1 MFYKTVLTV
10 LCFLYGSIWSHADDA
25 QNKDTK
31 DSTGIQSLRIV
42 DTIHTKIGEVST
54 IAPDR
59 CDADGNIYM
68 RPYAIGYRFGWG
80 QIQKYNLKGENTA
93 TFSAQTGYLPA
104 QFFVDGDGT
113 VNVMAVDAKQLAE
126 VMTREVRAFP
136 DIYIL
141 RYKKDGTFDHKTK
154 LEKTF
159 VPSGSFVAFPTGEIL
174 VSGIEAQ
181 TGSGKPPSTPFTG
194 LFNESG
200 ELLRRITNKDD
211 DWIDKA
217 VAAGDTTKVAPGRG
231 ANPAVARGQALIGS
245 DGNAYILR
253 RTLPAIVYVI
263 SRGGGLVRTLSLSSG
278 EPARFPSIMLENQG
292 RLAIVFQNTGP
303 SEPLL
308 KIFDATTGKE
318 KEVVNVATQFGA
330 GVACFSPPTKLTFVR
345 VEDGKFVFAV
355 AESR

>member
-1 MFYKTVLTV
+1 MFYTILTV
-10 LCFLYGSIWSHADDA
+10 LCLLLGSLWSYGDDA

-31 DSTGIQSLRIV
+31 NGTGIQSLRIV
-42 DTIHTKIGEVST
+42 DMIHTKIDEVST
-54 IAPDR
+54 ISPDR

-68 RPYAIGYRFGWG
+68 RPYSIGYRFGWG
-80 QIQKYNLKGENTA
+80 QIQKFNLKGENIA
-93 TFSAQTGYLPA
+93 TFSAQPGYLPA

-113 VNVMAVDAKQLAE
+113 VYVMAVDAKQLAE
-126 VMTREVRAFP
+126 DKTREVRPFP

-141 RYKKDGTFDHKTK
+141 RYKKDGTFDRKTR
-154 LEKTF
+154 LERTF
-159 VPSGSFVAFPTGEIL
+159 VPTGAFVVFPTGEIL

-194 LFNESG
+194 LFNDTG
-200 ELLRRITNKDD
+200 ELLRRITAKDD

-217 VAAGDTTKVAPGRG
+217 VAAGDTTKVAPGKG

-245 DGNAYILR
+245 DGNAYLLR

-263 SRGGGLVRTLSLSSG
+263 SKGGGLVRTLSLTSG

-292 RLAIVFQNTGP
+292 QLAIVFQNTGP

-308 KIFDATTGKE
+308 KIFDATTGQE
-318 KEVVNVATQFGA
+318 KQVVNVAAQFGA
-330 GVACFSPPTKLTFVR
+330 GATCFSPPTKLTFVR